1 MSSVSTPAACSAMA
15 QRRPAGPPPITA
27 TSAVWLSLPPLMSV
41 PAITPRKVATGERL
55 RTTGAL
61 PNLARGRQ
69 GARVMEPKG
78 SGTHAT
84 APQIAA
90 AFAVHVFTAGGAAC
104 ALLALTAAVAGE
116 WPRMFLWLGVALI
129 IDGVDGTFARLL
141 RVAEVLPRWS
151 GDTLDLVVDF
161 TTYVFVPAYAI
172 AAGHLMPDTL
182 AIPAAA
188 AIAITGTLYFANR
201 KMKTS
206 DNFFRGF
213 PAVWNLVAFYLL
225 LLRPAPA
232 IAAGMV
238 TLFAVLTFVP
248 VRFVHP
254 FRVRQLRTVTVALLT
269 LWAALAL
276 AAVKQGL
283 APVPWITVGL
293 CVLGGYFLAVGL
305 LPQPDRSE

>member
-1 MSSVSTPAACSAMA
+1 MPTTSSK
-15 QRRPAGPPPITA
+15 RI
-27 TSAVWLSLPPLMSV
+27 
-41 PAITPRKVATGERL
+41 
-55 RTTGAL
+55 
-61 PNLARGRQ
+61 LAF
-69 GARVMEPKG
+69 
-78 SGTHAT
+78 S
-84 APQIAA
+84 
-90 AFAVHVFTAGGAAC
+90 VHVLTAIGAAVALF
-104 ALLALTAAVAGE
+104 ALLAATHGD
-116 WPRMFLWLGVALI
+116 WPLMFLWLGVALV
-129 IDGVDGTFARLL
+129 IDAVDGPLARALN
-141 RVAEVLPRWS
+141 VAEVLPNWS
-151 GDTLDLVVDF
+151 GETLDLVVDY
-161 TTYVFVPAYAI
+161 TTYVFVPAYAV

-182 AIPAAA
+182 AIPSAA

-238 TLFAVLTFVP
+238 ALFAVLTFVP
-248 VRFVHP
+248 IRFIHP
-254 FRVRQLRTVTVALLT
+254 FRVRRLRTVTVALLT

-283 APVPWITVGL
+283 APALWITIGL
-293 CVLGGYFLAVGL
+293 CGLGGYFLAVGL